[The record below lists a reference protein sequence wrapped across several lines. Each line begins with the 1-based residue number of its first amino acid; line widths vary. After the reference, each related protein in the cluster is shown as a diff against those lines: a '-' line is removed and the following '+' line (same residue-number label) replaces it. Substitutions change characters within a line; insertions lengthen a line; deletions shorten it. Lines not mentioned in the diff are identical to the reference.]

1 MKTTDELAQSELA
14 RRAEEFRSAFE
25 DRDVERMLAMF
36 TDDAEATMAPGTFR
50 GKAAI
55 RRLFE
60 WEARLSPAVTVK
72 DTGLGMVVVGRSVV
86 WERQVSET
94 AEGVPYTTDAVTI
107 LEFDD
112 AGLIRRYR
120 SYYDKLAVMERVAS
134 GLSGVR
140 GWFARTLIGY
150 LVALGRKDLDTSSA

>member
-1 MKTTDELAQSELA
+1 MKTTRELAHSELA
-14 RRAEEFRSAFE
+14 RRAEEFRSASQA
-25 DRDVERMLAMF
+25 RDVERMLALF
-36 TDDAEATMAPGTFR
+36 ADNAEATMAPGTFR

-55 RRLFE
+55 RKLFE
-60 WEARLSPAVTVK
+60 WEVRLSPVSTSK

-120 SYYDKLAVMERVAS
+120 SYYDKLAVMEQIAS
-134 GLSGVR
+134 GLSGVY

-150 LVALGRKDLDTSSA
+150 LVALGKKGLDTSSA